1 MQTISYSFEVKI
13 FIGLCHIHEVTV
25 SLIIRAFGLSNTN
38 LLGNSNFEQPN
49 HLLVTFTTNPQGK
62 TFISCPSEAKQSRY
76 ILQASDLYIL
86 PQSNFLC
93 TNVDGVESPPKK
105 VFCTPFFPSLP
116 TVNFIKLESSRPV
129 LLLLHPN
136 GRIRLVSCT
145 SL

>member
-62 TFISCPSEAKQSRY
+62 TFISCPSEAKHLYNTGIFSKHLTCTFYHSPIFFAQMLMELSPHKQSF
-76 ILQASDLYIL
+76 LHAFLSLS
-86 PQSNFLC
+86 SNC
-93 TNVDGVESPPKK
+93 
-105 VFCTPFFPSLP
+105 
-116 TVNFIKLESSRPV
+116 KL
-129 LLLLHPN
+129 HK
-136 GRIRLVSCT
+136 T
-145 SL
+145 